1 MVKSISRPFLLQF
14 RNVAPDC
21 ADEAMAAAIW
31 PLTIPPREPS
41 SGATMSD
48 TKGTTQCRLTK
59 IELQNELRFLLILLN

>member
-31 PLTIPPREPS
+31 PLTIPPREP
-41 SGATMSD
+41 ALVRRWV
-48 TKGTTQCRLTK
+48 TQRVPHSVV
-59 IELQNELRFLLILLN
+59 